1 MEPLP
6 EGPSGPVREPG
17 LQQRLEALE
26 QAIRRLTD
34 TNSWR
39 RLLDGHVPA
48 GECVA
53 VLADPAIVSLEALGR
68 PVVCVPPDAEG
79 GASGVARLEAR
90 QLEGV
95 RFVFVPEV
103 SRQEAEQDTYLSEHL
118 RASFRAVGSD
128 PEVGNVF
135 EAASQSAG
143 KETPPLGELIDSLG
157 LRDRLTPILDWTSH
171 GMAQSLPGHPLFRPV
186 APGAGLLP
194 YLDHTIDVVIVDD
207 VERLDEGARVAANAA
222 VLVSSEGD
230 AGAIPVETRRARAA
244 PVRGTAPVPIV
255 VAADA
260 DDEWVERVAD
270 VLMRRA
276 GLEVRA
282 AAEPTA
288 EIFRTGSPAVV
299 VAERGVL
306 PLPGC
311 IEAAERLLA
320 ANERLGGVAVK
331 LFDANGEL
339 EAAGG
344 AAFADGSVEP
354 IAKGAP
360 PSAPWHEYV
369 RPVPTAVGLMVLRSA
384 AARQCAPD
392 RGGAFDLAALSAR
405 LWSSGCELRYQPHA
419 AAVSVLPRRR
429 AGADAWSHEREGL
442 PERPA
447 ELTHAS
453 WRALLASEVVGA
465 VR

>member
-1 MEPLP
+1 MDLP
-6 EGPSGPVREPG
+6 EGPSGPAREPG

-48 GECVA
+48 GERVA
-53 VLADPAIVSLEALGR
+53 MLADPAVVSLEALGR
-68 PVVCVPPDAEG
+68 PVVCVPPDSEG
-79 GASGVARLEAR
+79 GASGVARLEAQ
-90 QLEGV
+90 QLDGV

-103 SRQEAEQDTYLSEHL
+103 ARKEVDQDTYLSEHL
-118 RASFRAVGSD
+118 RASFRPVGSD

-143 KETPPLGELIDSLG
+143 EKTPPLGELIDSLG
-157 LRDRLTPILDWTSH
+157 LRDRLTPILDWTTH
-171 GMAQSLPGHPLFRPV
+171 GLAQSLPGHPLFRPV

-194 YLDHTIDVVIVDD
+194 YLENTIDVVIVDD
-207 VERLDEGARVAANAA
+207 AERLNEAARVAANAA
-222 VLVSSEGD
+222 VLVSPEGD
-230 AGAIPVETRRARAA
+230 GGAIPIETRRARAA
-244 PVRGTAPVPIV
+244 RAHGSARVPILV
-255 VAADA
+255 TTDD
-260 DDEWVERVAD
+260 DDEWLGRLEAVVT
-270 VLMRRA
+270 RRA
-276 GLEVRA
+276 AIEVRA
-282 AAEPTA
+282 AAESGAVIHRTTA
-288 EIFRTGSPAVV
+288 PVVV

-331 LFDANGEL
+331 LLDADGAL

-354 IAKGAP
+354 VAKGAP

-369 RPVPTAVGLMVLRSA
+369 RPVSTAVGLIVLRSA
-384 AARQCAPD
+384 AARQCAPAD
-392 RGGAFDLAALSAR
+392 AGSFDLAALSAG
-405 LWSSGCELRYQPHA
+405 LWSSGWELHYQPHA
-419 AAVSVLPRRR
+419 VAVCVLPPRKV
-429 AGADAWSHEREGL
+429 GPDGWSHEREGL

-447 ELTHAS
+447 QLNDAS
-453 WRALLASEVVGA
+453 WRSLLATEVVVT

>member
-1 MEPLP
+1 MDLP
-6 EGPSGPVREPG
+6 EGPSGPARESA

-48 GECVA
+48 GERVA

-68 PVVCVPPDAEG
+68 SVVCVPPDTEG
-79 GASGVARLEAR
+79 GGSGVARLEAR

-103 SRQEAEQDTYLSEHL
+103 AREDAEQDTYLSEHL
-118 RASFRAVGSD
+118 RASFRVVGSD
-128 PEVGNVF
+128 PEVGNVL
-135 EAASQSAG
+135 EAASQSAED
-143 KETPPLGELIDSLG
+143 ETPPLGELIDSLG
-157 LRDRLTPILDWTSH
+157 LRDRLTPILDWTTH

-194 YLDHTIDVVIVDD
+194 YLENTIDVVIVDD
-207 VERLDEGARVAANAA
+207 AERLDEAARVAANAA
-222 VLVSSEGD
+222 LLVSCEGD
-230 AGAIPVETRRARAA
+230 GGAIPIETRRTRAARAH
-244 PVRGTAPVPIV
+244 GTARVPIL
-255 VAADA
+255 VATDA
-260 DDEWVERVAD
+260 DDEWLGRLEAVM
-270 VLMRRA
+270 MRRA
-276 GLEVRA
+276 GVEVKP
-282 AAEPTA
+282 AAESIAAIHKTTA
-288 EIFRTGSPAVV
+288 PVVV

-311 IEAAERLLA
+311 IEAAERLMA

-331 LFDANGEL
+331 LFDADGEL

-369 RPVPTAVGLMVLRSA
+369 RPVSTAVGLIVLRSA
-384 AARQCAPD
+384 AARQFTPAD
-392 RGGAFDLAALSAR
+392 DGIFDLAALSAR
-405 LWSSGCELRYQPHA
+405 LLSSGWELRYQPHA
-419 AAVSVLPRRR
+419 AAVCVLPPRR
-429 AGADAWSHEREGL
+429 AGAGSWSHAREGL
-442 PERPA
+442 PDRPA
-447 ELTHAS
+447 ELNDAS
-453 WRALLASEVVGA
+453 WRSLLANEVVGA

>member
-1 MEPLP
+1 MDLP
-6 EGPSGPVREPG
+6 EGRSEPARESA

-48 GECVA
+48 GERVA

-79 GASGVARLEAR
+79 VAGVARLEAQ

-103 SRQEAEQDTYLSEHL
+103 ARGEVEQDTNLSEHL

-128 PEVGNVF
+128 PEAGSIH
-135 EAASQSAG
+135 EAASPSAR
-143 KETPPLGELIDSLG
+143 EDTPPIGELIDSLG
-157 LRDRLTPILDWTSH
+157 LGDRLTPILDWTSH
-171 GMAQSLPGHPLFRPV
+171 GMAPSLPGHPLFRPV

-194 YLDHTIDVVIVDD
+194 YLDDTIDVVIVDD
-207 VERLDEGARVAANAA
+207 AERLDEAARVAAKAA
-222 VLVSSEGD
+222 VLVSPDGD
-230 AGAIPVETRRARAA
+230 GPAVPLETRRTRAA
-244 PVRGTAPVPIV
+244 SARETVPVPVV
-255 VAADA
+255 VATDA
-260 DDEWVERVAD
+260 DDEWLERITG
-270 VLMRRA
+270 VLSRRA
-276 GLEVRA
+276 RIEVRA
-282 AAEPTA
+282 AVEPTSA
-288 EIFRTGSPAVV
+288 TFKTGSPVIV
-299 VAERGVL
+299 LAERGVL

-311 IEAAERLLA
+311 IEAAQRLLA

-331 LFDANGEL
+331 LFNVEGAL
-339 EAAGG
+339 VAAGG

-354 IAKGAP
+354 IAAGAP

-369 RPVPTAVGLMVLRSA
+369 RPVSTAVGLVVMRSA
-384 AARQCAPD
+384 AARQCAIADPEE
-392 RGGAFDLAALSAR
+392 GFDLASLSAR
-405 LWSSGCELRYQPHA
+405 IWSSGWELRYQPHA
-419 AAVSVLPRRR
+419 AAVCVLPPRG
-429 AGADAWSHEREGL
+429 AGAGAWSHPSEGL
-442 PERPA
+442 PERPTQ
-447 ELTHAS
+447 LNDAS
-453 WRALLASEVVGA
+453 WRALLANEVVGA